1 MRCASC
7 LAENPEG
14 ARFCARCGVLLPA
27 GQDASP
33 GRGDVASEGLRAAD
47 RATANGGLER
57 RSVTILFCDLVG
69 STAMS
74 RRLDPEELGEVLL
87 AYRESCTEI
96 VGRYGGYV
104 ARYVGDSLLVYFG
117 YPQAHDDDA
126 LRAVRAALQ
135 VNVEMER
142 LSARYGARAGAPLM
156 VHMGIHTGEV
166 IAGDFGS
173 GALREQA
180 AVVGETPNVAAR
192 LQSVA
197 GAGEIVISDATH
209 RLIRD
214 RFRCD
219 RLPDVALKGI
229 DVAMTVYRVI
239 GEETLAA
246 DDATWVS
253 TTGSDPVGREEEL
266 GLLVK
271 RWRRVQEGDG
281 QVVLVSGEPG
291 IGKTLLLQTLTSRI
305 ASEAGAI
312 LVAHC
317 SPYFSNTAF
326 FPVLDLLRRQ
336 LGLGTRA
343 AIADIRSALE
353 AAHGVREPPQPDT
366 LALVVSMLAG
376 MSAKDAVAPDR
387 TPQAQR
393 DRFMEW
399 LLQWLIDSGHPLILA
414 FEDLH
419 WSDAST
425 LDFLKLLLDQAPSR
439 AVFVL
444 LTFRAEFRPPW
455 PIRSH
460 VTHLTLG
467 RLSSGDVRALVLRL
481 TEGKP
486 LPASMLEQVIKK
498 TDGVP
503 LFVEEFTKMVVE
515 AGALETAPAAGG
527 ASGATRPAINVP
539 DSLRGSLI
547 ARLDRHSDARSLAQ
561 IAAVIDREIAYRLL
575 RVVSGL
581 DDDILRKR
589 LSALVDAELLLQ
601 RGIPPEATYT
611 FKHALIRDA
620 AYQSLLKTSR
630 ATYHRLTAEAL
641 LAQFPALSESHP
653 EFVAH
658 HFSEAGLG
666 VKAFGYWR
674 TAGMR
679 ALEASANAEAAAHLQ
694 RALGEL
700 AALPLTSIRAGQEV
714 ELQIALGTALTAAR
728 GYGSNEVELAYAR
741 AYSLCENLGD
751 VQQLFVALTGL
762 HTFYQVRG
770 PIRTACKV
778 AERLVDLAERSRDEP
793 QLAQAHRRMGWSLF
807 CVGQMRPG
815 KEHLDRALDLYDHT
829 RSTQHSIVYGAHP
842 WIVGFVNSAWLEWV
856 AGNPAE
862 AQRRSEQALLLA
874 RELGRPLPLAYALCM
889 SAAMYQCQGDPQE
902 TLDLA
907 AETVALARDNS
918 MPYWVAWGTVLEG
931 WALTRLGSI
940 DTGMSSL
947 HSGLKAY
954 RETGA
959 ELFRP
964 YSLSLLAEACRAAG
978 RIDEAAGHLDLALES
993 AKEQDVHFYSAEIHR
1008 LRGETILE
1016 SGGDVASAVDQ
1027 FNQAMALANTQGA
1040 LAFELRAGVS
1050 LAELLVRSGDAARG
1064 HALARELLARRPGVP
1079 DSPELRR
1086 AVLLAANVS

>member
-7 LAENPEG
+7 LAENPDD
-14 ARFCARCGVLLPA
+14 ARFCGRCGALLAVEQHA
-27 GQDASP
+27 GQAPLDPLRESP
-33 GRGDVASEGLRAAD
+33 HPAD
-47 RATANGGLER
+47 RMAASGGLER
-57 RSVTILFCDLVG
+57 RAVTIMFCDLVG

-87 AYRESCTEI
+87 AYRETCAQT
-96 VGRYGGYV
+96 VDRYGGYV

-126 LRAVRAALQ
+126 TRAVRAALQ
-135 VNVEMER
+135 ISVEMER
-142 LSARYGARAGAPLM
+142 LSARYGDRAGATLM
-156 VHMGIHTGEV
+156 VHVGIHTGEV

-197 GAGEIVISDATH
+197 GEGEVVISEATY
-209 RLIRD
+209 RLVRES
-214 RFRCD
+214 FRCE
-219 RLPDVALKGI
+219 RLPDLALKGI
-229 DVAMTVYRVI
+229 DVAVTAYRVL
-239 GEETLAA
+239 GEAPHAA
-246 DDATWVS
+246 DAGARSSS
-253 TTGSDPVGREEEL
+253 TVADPVGREEEL

-281 QVVLVSGEPG
+281 QVALISGEPG
-291 IGKTLLLQTLTSRI
+291 IGKTLLLQALTARI
-305 ASEAGAI
+305 APESGAI

-326 FPVLDLLRRQ
+326 FPFLDLVRHE
-336 LGLGTRA
+336 LGLGARA
-343 AIADIRSALE
+343 AASDIRAGLE
-353 AAHGVREPPQPDT
+353 QAYDAREKPAPDT
-366 LALVVSMLAG
+366 LALVTSMLSGVAAG
-376 MSAKDAVAPDR
+376 SSVAPAL

-399 LLQWLIDSGHPLILA
+399 LLRWLMESGRPPILVV
-414 FEDLH
+414 EDLH
-419 WSDAST
+419 WADAST
-425 LDFLKLLLDQAPSR
+425 LDFLKLLIDQTSSR
-439 AVFVL
+439 PIFMLV
-444 LTFRAEFRPPW
+444 TFRSEFRPPW

-460 VTHLTLG
+460 VSHLTLG

-486 LPASMLEQVIKK
+486 LPPSMLEQVIKK

-515 AGALETAPAAGG
+515 AGALEATPGTG
-527 ASGATRPAINVP
+527 EKSGPPRPAINVP

-547 ARLDRHSDARSLAQ
+547 ARLDRHSEARSVAQ
-561 IAAVIDREIAYRLL
+561 VAAVIDREIAYKLL

-581 DDDILRKR
+581 DDATLRKH

-611 FKHALIRDA
+611 FKHALLRDA

-630 ATYHRLTAEAL
+630 AIYHRQTAEAL
-641 LAQFPALSESHP
+641 LAEFPALSESHP

-666 VKAFGYWR
+666 AQAFDFWR
-674 TAGMR
+674 TAGTR
-679 ALEASANAEAAAHLQ
+679 ALHASANVEAAGHLQ

-700 AALPLTSIRAGQEV
+700 SALPGSPTNAGQEV
-714 ELQIALGTALTAAR
+714 ELQIALGTALTATR
-728 GYGSNEVELAYAR
+728 GYGSTEVELAYAR

-751 VQQLFVALTGL
+751 VQRLFAALTGL

-770 PIRTACKV
+770 PIRTARTV
-778 AERLVDLAERSRDEP
+778 AERLVELAEQSRDEP
-793 QLAQAHRRMGWSLF
+793 QLAQAHRRLGWSLF
-807 CVGQMRPG
+807 CVGEMRPG
-815 KEHLDRALDLYDHT
+815 KAHLDRALGLYDHT
-829 RSTQHSIVYGAHP
+829 RSTEHSIVYGAHP

-856 AGNPAE
+856 AGNPDE
-862 AQRRSEQALLLA
+862 AQRRSEQALGLA

-889 SAAMYQCQGDPQE
+889 SAAMYQCQGDPNQ
-902 TLDLA
+902 TLELA
-907 AETVALARDNS
+907 TETVALARDNS
-918 MPYWVAWGTVLEG
+918 MPYWIAWGTILEG
-931 WALTRLGSI
+931 WALARLGSV
-940 DTGMSSL
+940 DTGLSSL
-947 HSGLKAY
+947 QLGLRAY

-964 YSLSLLAEACRAAG
+964 YSLSLLAEACRTAG
-978 RIDEAAGHLDLALES
+978 RADEAAGHLDLALES
-993 AKEQDVHFYSAEIHR
+993 ANQQDVHFYSAEIHR
-1008 LRGETILE
+1008 LTGEVMLE
-1016 SGGDVASAVDQ
+1016 TGGEVAAAIEC
-1027 FNQAMALANTQGA
+1027 FNRSMTLAKTQGA

-1050 LAELLVRSGDAARG
+1050 LAELLVRTGDASRG
-1064 HALARELLARRPGVP
+1064 HALARDLLSRRPGAP
-1079 DSPELRR
+1079 DSPEMRR
-1086 AVLLAANVS
+1086 AEMLAGNVS